1 MSEWVPTR
9 EPWIVCAACKHG
21 DFIACG
27 PRHFD
32 ETMRPQ
38 VEAYIKANDLPN
50 DAGTWGDFDQG
61 FVDQY
66 GRYYSREEAALTV
79 FKNGQPFDL
88 ERNGGQRVFLF
99 SEGLY

>member
-38 VEAYIKANDLPN
+38 VEAYIKAEIVRWMKVIAQANIRPD
-50 DAGTWGDFDQG
+50 
-61 FVDQY
+61 
-66 GRYYSREEAALTV
+66 
-79 FKNGQPFDL
+79 
-88 ERNGGQRVFLF
+88 
-99 SEGLY
+99 